1 MPSAELILVPFNGP
15 GQDPARVLSSL
26 DLLPVKTHQAT
37 APNESFSIKMAP
49 DPFEPAGFCLRL
61 DLLAGQEAI
70 QYP

>member
-1 MPSAELILVPFNGP
+1 
-15 GQDPARVLSSL
+15 
-26 DLLPVKTHQAT
+26 
-37 APNESFSIKMAP
+37 MAP